1 MTFLVNKRTSF
12 KYSLQER
19 GVKNLKSSASDPYFW
34 VTVEMKEN
42 EPEWREIKKI
52 LAERF
57 FQNLVKNGRIF
68 ILVILSVM
76 YLHIFFFFLVKK

>member
-1 MTFLVNKRTSF
+1 
-12 KYSLQER
+12 
-19 GVKNLKSSASDPYFW
+19 
-34 VTVEMKEN
+34 MKEN

-68 ILVILSVM
+68 ILAILSVM